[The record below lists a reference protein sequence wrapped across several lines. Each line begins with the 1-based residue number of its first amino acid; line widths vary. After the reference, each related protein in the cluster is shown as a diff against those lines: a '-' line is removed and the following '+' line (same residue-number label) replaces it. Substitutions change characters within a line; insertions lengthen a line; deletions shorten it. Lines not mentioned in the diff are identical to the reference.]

1 MQDQV
6 GAGVGMVNKRN
17 WADDLLQSVQRKT
30 GRSISKQSLQNLA
43 GKVTPSTTKS
53 EQQLRNLIQQV
64 AKMAGVKVTEETTRD
79 LIRTIKQNNV
89 SPSNMMSL
97 LQQMKKK

>member
-1 MQDQV
+1 MR
-6 GAGVGMVNKRN
+6 KRN

-30 GRSISKQSLQNLA
+30 GRTVSKQSLQKLA
-43 GKVTPSTTKS
+43 GKVTPTTTQS
-53 EQQLRNLIQQV
+53 DQQLRQLIQQV
-64 AKMAGVKVTEETTRD
+64 AKMAGVQVTEETTRD

-97 LQQMKKK
+97 LKQIQKK